1 MNVIQIA
8 VAFVIGGTLGA
19 LAVAL
24 WSRARLTTLQVELAR
39 LKTTLDHERSAAE
52 ERVRLIQQTQDQL
65 KESFRTLSTDALDSN
80 RASFLDLARETL
92 ARQQI
97 EARGELEKREQAV
110 KSLVEPIGSSLEKV
124 RQHIEQVEKKR
135 ATDYGGL
142 TAQLRAFSEDQ
153 TRLRIETG
161 NLVKALRRPTVRGR
175 WGEIQ
180 LRRVVEMAGMVKH
193 CDFTEQ
199 TTAGDESSRSR
210 PDLVVRLP
218 GNKQVVVDAKT
229 PLDAY
234 LDALEA
240 EGETARDVALAR
252 HAQQVRDHIAGLS
265 KRSYWDQFDSSPEF
279 VVMFLPNEGV
289 FHAALEQDATLI
301 EKGVEQ
307 KVILA
312 TPTTLIAL
320 LRAVHYGWQQEV
332 LAENAQRISELGRE
346 LYERL
351 ATLAGHFRDLG
362 ARLDS
367 AIDSYNKAVG
377 SLEARVLVSARKFPE
392 LGISRGK
399 QLPEL
404 TTVDRTARGLQ
415 ADELASGEDDGEPQ
429 GGEQS

>member
-1 MNVIQIA
+1 MNVIQLA
-8 VAFVIGGTLGA
+8 VAFVIGGALGA

-24 WSRARLTTLQVELAR
+24 WSRSRLSTLQVELAR
-39 LKTTLDHERSAAE
+39 LKTVLEHERSAAE
-52 ERVRLIQQTQDQL
+52 ERIQLIRQTQEQL
-65 KESFRTLSTDALDSN
+65 KESFKTLSRDALDNN
-80 RASFLDLARETL
+80 RASFLDLAKESL

-110 KSLVEPIGSSLEKV
+110 KNLVEPIGTSLDKV
-124 RQHIEQVEKKR
+124 RQHIDQIEKKR
-135 ATDYGGL
+135 AADYGGL
-142 TAQLRAFSEDQ
+142 AAQLKAFSEDQ

-210 PDLVVRLP
+210 PDMIVRLP
-218 GNKQVVVDAKT
+218 GDKQVVVDAKT

-240 EGETARDVALAR
+240 EEELAREAALAR

-265 KRSYWDQFDSSPEF
+265 KRSYWDQFETSPEF

-289 FHAALEQDATLI
+289 FYAALEQDSTLI

-362 ARLDS
+362 GRLDA

-377 SLEARVLVSARKFPE
+377 SLEARVLVSARRFPE

-399 QLPEL
+399 PLPEL
-404 TTVDRTARGLQ
+404 ATVDRTARELQ
-415 ADELASGEDDGEPQ
+415 ANELTSDEDAGEP
-429 GGEQS
+429 

>member
-1 MNVIQIA
+1 MDVIQLA
-8 VAFVIGGTLGA
+8 VALVIGAALGA
-19 LAVAL
+19 LAVAV
-24 WSRARLTTLQVELAR
+24 WSRNRRAALQVELAR
-39 LKTTLDHERSAAE
+39 LETTLEHERSAAE
-52 ERVRLIQQTQDQL
+52 ERVQMIRQTQEQL
-65 KESFRTLSTDALDSN
+65 KESFKALSRDALDSN
-80 RASFLDLARETL
+80 RTSFLDLAKESL

-97 EARGELEKREQAV
+97 DARGELEKRKQAV
-110 KSLVEPIGSSLEKV
+110 ENLVEPISTSLDKV
-124 RQHIEQVEKKR
+124 RQHIDQIEKKR

-142 TAQLRAFSEDQ
+142 AAQLKAFSEDQ
-153 TRLRIETG
+153 NRLRSETG

-180 LRRVVEMAGMVKH
+180 LRRVVEMAGMLKH

-199 TTAGDESSRSR
+199 TTVGDESSRSR
-210 PDLVVRLP
+210 PDVVVRLP
-218 GNKQVVVDAKT
+218 GDKRVVVDAKT

-234 LDALEA
+234 LDALETD
-240 EGETARDVALAR
+240 EEVAREAALAR
-252 HAQQVRDHIAGLS
+252 HAQQVRDHISGLS
-265 KRSYWDQFDSSPEF
+265 KRSYWDQFETSPEF

-289 FHAALEQDATLI
+289 FYAALEQDGTLI

-351 ATLAGHFRDLG
+351 ATLANHFRDLG
-362 ARLDS
+362 GRLDA

-377 SLEARVLVSARKFPE
+377 SLEARVLVSARRFPE

-399 QLPEL
+399 PLPEL
-404 TTVDRTARGLQ
+404 TAVDRTTRELQ
-415 ADELASGEDDGEPQ
+415 ANELTSGEDE
-429 GGEQS
+429 S